1 MSKTKTKM
9 MAGRTRFKYSTVK
22 PAGSTAN
29 SVVAVPTA
37 DCGFFPHDSIAQ
49 DRHRAGSIFCYRLC
63 YSTTRIDNRPD
74 SHARAIVAIRVLLV
88 TTWIGIWIGIR
99 IRVIEWKRREEG
111 KPEVVDN
118 NDTVVVMKPVSMEVV
133 EPVESGCAV

>member
-1 MSKTKTKM
+1 M
-9 MAGRTRFKYSTVK
+9 
-22 PAGSTAN
+22 
-29 SVVAVPTA
+29 
-37 DCGFFPHDSIAQ
+37 
-49 DRHRAGSIFCYRLC
+49 
-63 YSTTRIDNRPD
+63 
-74 SHARAIVAIRVLLV
+74 LLV
-88 TTWIGIWIGIR
+88 ATWIGIGIGVR